1 MSLRNKVL
9 LSVFMAA
16 LICGVT
22 AVVIA
27 ASGILSFGHEALVE
41 KSKAIL
47 SRLEVV
53 RGFVATQG
61 NLEATINKVVSTY
74 PDGKLSEESKELVL
88 KNVPIYAAMR
98 VGEDGAAAEH
108 YKFRIFAENPRNKDN
123 TPNEVERGYLA
134 RFESDKNLTEIV
146 AVTPDG
152 ENLQVIRPVRLSEK
166 EGCLK
171 CHGHPS
177 TSPWGNGKDVLGYDM
192 ENWPD
197 GYLHGAFSIIS
208 SLAPVQSKTNSG
220 TMEIVGWVAVF
231 TIVALGFGYLLIR
244 KPLASIN
251 HIASNLDRSG
261 DQVSSASRELAK
273 TSENLSSAATESAA
287 SLEETAASIEELSS
301 MVTRN
306 AENAREANS
315 LSQKSTQVA
324 EHGEQEISNLI
335 VSMTDISDS
344 SKKIEEI
351 TKVID
356 DIAFQTNLLALN
368 AAVEAARAGEHGKGF
383 AVVAEAVRALAQQSA
398 TAAKDIAALIKETV
412 TKTGNGASVASRSGQ
427 VLSEIVTQ
435 ARRVTVLVSEISA
448 AASEQATGIEQIRK
462 AVMELES
469 TTQNNSATSEES
481 AAASEQLSAQAVALK
496 ELVNELLKTVTGQNQ
511 AGK

>member
-1 MSLRNKVL
+1 MSLRAKVL
-9 LSVFMAA
+9 LSILAA
-16 LICGVT
+16 AIICGV
-22 AVVIA
+22 ASVII
-27 ASGILSFGHEALVE
+27 ASGSILSYGHDSLVD
-41 KSKAIL
+41 KSRAIL
-47 SRLEVV
+47 SRLEVS

-61 NLEATINKVVSTY
+61 NLDSVIEKIVKEY
-74 PDGKLSEESKELVL
+74 PDGRISSDSKQLIL

-98 VGEDGAAAEH
+98 VGEEGAAAEH
-108 YKFRIFAENPRNKDN
+108 YKFRIFANDPRNKDN
-123 TPNEVERGYLA
+123 APSEIEREYLA
-134 RFESDKNLTEIV
+134 RFEKDPELKEIV
-146 AVTPDG
+146 EQSADR
-152 ENLQVIRPVRLSEK
+152 ESLQVIRPVRLSEE

-208 SLAPVQSKTNSG
+208 SLAPVHQKAKEATL
-220 TMEIVGWVAVF
+220 EIVGWVALF
-231 TIVALGFGYLLIR
+231 TILSLSLGYLLIR
-244 KPLASIN
+244 GPLASIGS
-251 HIASNLDRSG
+251 IASSLDRSG

-301 MVTRN
+301 MVSRN
-306 AENAREANS
+306 AENAREANN
-315 LSQKSTQVA
+315 LSQRSTQVA
-324 EHGEQEISNLI
+324 ENGEQEISNLI

-412 TKTGNGASVASRSGQ
+412 TKTGNGATVASKSGQ
-427 VLSEIVTQ
+427 VLKEIVTQ
-435 ARRVTVLVSEISA
+435 ARRVTTLVSEISA
-448 AASEQATGIEQIRK
+448 AANEQATGIEQIRK

-481 AAASEQLSAQAVALK
+481 AAASEQLSAQAAALK
-496 ELVNELLKTVTGQNQ
+496 ELVNELLKTVTGHKRVQ
-511 AGK
+511 